1 MKGIRPIKVVY
12 DGLERVSLPVLAK
25 PSGAPTAGRT
35 KAAVQ
40 AGTKLYTYSLIAH
53 LRKTLE
59 ALILLAN
66 AENVPAAYPIC
77 RHIFEWAAH
86 ACFIS
91 TKLKESFQQENW
103 EAGWKVLT
111 PAVIGNMWA
120 RKHRDKYAPVDLP
133 KIPDAPDPYWIG
145 IAMVAYEEYQFEK
158 YGFKDA
164 KDTYGLL
171 SEVSH
176 PNAAC
181 LQNYQTFEN
190 DGSVTIGLIEHPEG
204 ADSPLPFV
212 NRALLDLL
220 PFLDSLL
227 YLAED
232 AAVRIGVQKTILELA
247 RLAPK
252 SKGQTA

>member
-1 MKGIRPIKVVY
+1 MRGIRPIKVVY
-12 DGLERVSLPVLAK
+12 DGLERVSLPVLDK
-25 PSGAPTAGRT
+25 PGGAPTAGRT

-40 AGTKLYTYSLIAH
+40 LGTKLYTYSLIAH

-59 ALILLAN
+59 GLILLAN
-66 AENVPAAYPIC
+66 AENVPAAYPVC
-77 RHIFEWAAH
+77 RHIFEWGAH
-86 ACFIS
+86 ACFINA
-91 TKLKESFQQENW
+91 KLKECFQQKNW
-103 EAGWKVLT
+103 EEGWRVLT
-111 PAVIGNMWA
+111 PAVIGNMWVK
-120 RKHRDKYAPVDLP
+120 KHGNKYAPADLP

-145 IAMVAYEEYQFEK
+145 IAMVAYEEYQLER

-190 DGSVTIGLIEHPEG
+190 DGSVTINFIENPDG

-212 NRALLDLL
+212 NRALSTCCL
-220 PFLDSLL
+220 FST
-227 YLAED
+227 
-232 AAVRIGVQKTILELA
+232 RCFT
-247 RLAPK
+247 
-252 SKGQTA
+252 

>member
-1 MKGIRPIKVVY
+1 
-12 DGLERVSLPVLAK
+12 
-25 PSGAPTAGRT
+25 
-35 KAAVQ
+35 
-40 AGTKLYTYSLIAH
+40 
-53 LRKTLE
+53 
-59 ALILLAN
+59 
-66 AENVPAAYPIC
+66 
-77 RHIFEWAAH
+77 
-86 ACFIS
+86 
-91 TKLKESFQQENW
+91 
-103 EAGWKVLT
+103 
-111 PAVIGNMWA
+111 
-120 RKHRDKYAPVDLP
+120 
-133 KIPDAPDPYWIG
+133 
-145 IAMVAYEEYQFEK
+145 MVAYEEYQFEK
-158 YGFKDA
+158 HGFKDA
-164 KDTYGLL
+164 RDTYGLL

-190 DGSVTIGLIEHPEG
+190 DGSVTIGLIEHPDG